1 MGEMVEKRGRDI
13 ERRGRENTETCP
25 PCHIC
30 VEKKDSIK
38 AMTMK
43 NKLYLMFV
51 WRNISVCSECKG
63 ISGWKGD
70 LVIKNKRGYKAKK
83 HQKGNLVGSVF
94 FQGAAEIID
103 KLFLGESW
111 SLLCLFLL

>member
-1 MGEMVEKRGRDI
+1 MSHM
-13 ERRGRENTETCP
+13 RR
-25 PCHIC
+25 
-30 VEKKDSIK
+30 KKDSIK

-51 WRNISVCSECKG
+51 WRNISVYSECKG
-63 ISGWKGD
+63 ISGRKGD